1 MKKFFGGFVF
11 AFNGFK
17 YAFKTQLNFRVQC
30 FVAIII
36 AALCFYL
43 ELNKTEW
50 LWIIAAMA
58 IVLMAELANT
68 AIETL
73 VDLVS
78 PEYNLKAGL
87 VKDIAAALVLIAAL
101 MALTIGILIL
111 LPKIIHAS

>member
-1 MKKFFGGFVF
+1 MKKFFGGFGF
-11 AFNGFK
+11 AFNGIK
-17 YAFKTQLNFRVQC
+17 YTFNTQLNFRVHC

-58 IVLMAELANT
+58 IVFMAELANT

-73 VDLVS
+73 VDMVS